1 MSGADVSRAE
11 IINYWHTIEMFSP
24 PDVPAVREEHRVYQV
39 APGQPLPWEPTH
51 RLQKVQLEEHL
62 TWRYRVYCGVF
73 SLEDMNT
80 VLERVF
86 PPDQDSYDERPAGHS
101 ALTAFVLDVEGRP
114 LFDSNILS
122 TCAWATG
129 RAVDPGPRRRD
140 WLDGFDEDEAE
151 ADELFRKL
159 VAAAK
164 DDPRVRALAEQGISV
179 GRPLAAADLTGYQKT
194 LCAKLGLPGDFDC
207 SEIRIKCELVSHTNA
222 YREDDQDFLNSF
234 IAADLRQ
241 VSADVRAGSCG
252 TALRQYLS
260 GDREIDTAARI
271 DVREEL
277 GQVLDVVRPDAVP
290 LGRWPSNVEHPLALS
305 QQLAV
310 NNVLSRLSASAGIFG
325 VNGPPGT
332 GKTTMLRDLIA
343 AIVVERACRL
353 AELSRPAAAFRGKR
367 QWKVG
372 DYTRTV
378 HLWRE
383 DLTGFEIVVAS
394 KNNGAVE
401 NVTNE
406 IPAVGAIDD
415 AWRDE
420 VDYFPEIAT
429 ALLNVDQLDADRKT
443 WKQAWGMVAARL
455 GNKTNRGK
463 FATAFWY
470 GIKPKPKKKQ
480 QKDVAEPPPIPGM
493 NDLLKAVIA
502 EGPDQS
508 WTDAVRDFRSA
519 LAAAQQIQADR
530 GAVDGTFLRLKEAR
544 DRGQTGRGAFERA
557 GRQLEQVN
565 AALSEA
571 RQNISAWQAEQHKRS
586 SARQQHLSHR
596 PNLVQSLFGWGRPM
610 RNWQQVDDGL
620 AAQFAEAFAMNAQW
634 GHRLQQLERDT
645 IAAQHELDHHGRVVR
660 EADQEVGRLEA
671 SLRAAETSLGDFFP
685 GDTWWTDDERREL
698 KAPWTDSTW
707 NDARTRLF
715 FAALRLHKAFLQNAA
730 HEMRQSLQAA
740 MDVVQGAAP
749 RDLPEA
755 TIRAAWQT
763 LFFLVPVVSTTFASV
778 SRVFPRLGPE
788 SLGWLFI
795 DEAGQATPQD
805 AVGAIWRSRRVV
817 VVGDPLQLEPIVS
830 LPFRVQQAIRGDHGV
845 DEKWLPARTS
855 AQQLADQLTPL
866 GTHLPT
872 DDGPI
877 WVGSPLRVHR
887 RCDEPMFGIV
897 NQIAYD
903 GMMIKGGRRSKDLML
918 PSGDQPLPESKWL
931 HISSEESSGHW
942 KPAESKKLGD
952 MLAYLAKSGFDMSE
966 VMVIGPFRDVAR
978 EIGKH
983 RRQYPGLV
991 AGTVHTAQGKEADI
1005 VILVLGGDP
1014 RRPGAKKWAAS
1025 KPNLVN
1031 VAVSRAKR
1039 RLYVIGDRTEWSKQ
1053 RHFDVLAQG
1062 LPCRE

>member
-1 MSGADVSRAE
+1 MSGADVGRAE
-11 IINYWHTIEMFSP
+11 IINYWHTIEMFGP
-24 PDVPAVREEHRVYQV
+24 PGVPAVSEEHRVYQV

-51 RLQKVQLEEHL
+51 RTRKIQLEEHL
-62 TWRYRVYCGVF
+62 TWRHTVYCGVF
-73 SLEDMNT
+73 SLEDVNT
-80 VLERVF
+80 VLQRVF
-86 PPDQDSYDERPAGHS
+86 PPEPDSYDELPGGSS
-101 ALTAFVLDVEGRP
+101 ALAAFVLDAEGRP
-114 LFDSNILS
+114 LLESDILS

-140 WLDGFDEDEAE
+140 WLDGFEVTEAE
-151 ADELFRKL
+151 AGELFRKL

-164 DDPRVRALAEQGISV
+164 DDPRTRELAEKGISV
-179 GRPLAAADLTGYQKT
+179 GRPLAAADLTGYRKS
-194 LCAKLGLPGDFDC
+194 LCAKLGLPGDLGC
-207 SEIRIKCELVSHTNA
+207 SEIRIKSEIVSHTNA
-222 YREDDQDFLNSF
+222 YREDDHDFLNSF
-234 IAADLRQ
+234 IAADLRR
-241 VSADVRAGSCG
+241 VAAGVRAGRCG
-252 TALRQYLS
+252 TALRHYLS
-260 GDREIDTAARI
+260 GDKEIDAAARI

-277 GQVLDVVRPDAVP
+277 GQVLSIVRPEAVP
-290 LGRWPSNVEHPLALS
+290 LGRWPSKVEHPLALS

-310 NNVLSRLSASAGIFG
+310 NSVLGRLGASAGIFG

-343 AIVVERACRL
+343 AIVVERARRL
-353 AELSRPAAAFRGKR
+353 ADLSSPMAAFRGKR

-406 IPAVGAIDD
+406 IPGVGAIDD

-420 VDYFPEIAT
+420 ADYFPEIAT
-429 ALLNVDQLDADRKT
+429 ALLNVDQLDADRT
-443 WKQAWGMVAARL
+443 SWKQAWGMVAARL

-470 GIKPKPKKKQ
+470 GVKPKKKQ
-480 QKDVAEPPPIPGM
+480 QKDVVEPPPIPGM
-493 NDLLKAVIA
+493 NDLLKAFIT

-508 WTDAVRDFRSA
+508 WADAVRDFRSA
-519 LAAAQQIQADR
+519 SRASQQIQADR
-530 GAVDGTFLRLKEAR
+530 GAVDGAFLRWNEAR
-544 DRGQTGRGAFERA
+544 GRSRA
-557 GRQLEQVN
+557 GRAASEQVRGRLEKVN
-565 AALSEA
+565 AGLGEA
-571 RQNISAWQAEQHKRS
+571 RWNVSAWQAEQHKRS
-586 SARQQHLSHR
+586 AARREHQSYR
-596 PNLVQSLFGWGRPM
+596 PNLVQSLFGGGRPM
-610 RNWQQVDDGL
+610 RDWQRADDDL
-620 AAQFAEAFAMNAQW
+620 AAQVAEAAAMGAQW
-634 GHRLQQLERDT
+634 GQQVQQLERDLT
-645 IAAQHELDHHGRVVR
+645 AAQHERDHHDRVVR
-660 EADQEVGRLEA
+660 ESDQEVRRLEA
-671 SLRAAETSLGDFFP
+671 SLRAAETSLEDFFP
-685 GDTWWTDDERREL
+685 GDTWWNEEERREL

-740 MDVVQGAAP
+740 VDVVQGVAP
-749 RDLPEA
+749 RDLPEDVV
-755 TIRAAWQT
+755 RAAWQS

-778 SRVFPRLGPE
+778 GRVFPRLGPE

-805 AVGAIWRSRRVV
+805 AAGAIWRSRRVV
-817 VVGDPLQLEPIVS
+817 VVGDPLQLEPIVP

-855 AQQLADQLTPL
+855 AQRLADQLTPL

-877 WVGSPLRVHR
+877 WVGAPLRVHR

-903 GMMIKGGRRSKDLML
+903 GMMIKGGHRTEDLTF
-918 PSGDQPLPESKWL
+918 PSGGQALPGSKWL

-942 KPAESKKLGD
+942 KPSEGKKLVE
-952 MLAYLAKSGFDMSE
+952 MLAYLARSGFDMSE
-966 VMVIGPFRDVAR
+966 VMVIGPFQDVAK
-978 EIGKH
+978 EVGKH
-983 RRQYPGLV
+983 QWRYPGLV
-991 AGTVHTAQGKEADI
+991 AGTVHTSQGKEADI

-1014 RRPGAKKWAAS
+1014 RKVGAKKWAAR

-1039 RLYVIGDRTEWSKQ
+1039 RIYVIGDRTEWSKQ
-1053 RHFDVLAQG
+1053 RHFDVLAHG
-1062 LPCRE
+1062 LPYRE

>member
-1 MSGADVSRAE
+1 VSGADAGRAE

-24 PDVPAVREEHRVYQV
+24 PGVPAVREEHRVFQV
-39 APGQPLPWEPTH
+39 APGQPLPWESTH
-51 RLQKVQLEEHL
+51 RIQKIRLEERR
-62 TWRYRVYCGVF
+62 TWRHTVYCGVF
-73 SLEDMNT
+73 SLEDVNV
-80 VLERVF
+80 VLQRVF
-86 PPDQDSYDERPAGHS
+86 PPDPDTYDERPGGNS
-101 ALTAFVLDVEGRP
+101 ALAAFVLDADGRP
-114 LFDSNILS
+114 LLDSNILS

-140 WLDGFDEDEAE
+140 WLDGFDLAEAE
-151 ADELFRKL
+151 TDELFRKL
-159 VAAAK
+159 VAATK
-164 DDPRVRALAEQGISV
+164 DDPRARELTEKGTSV
-179 GRPLAAADLTGYQKT
+179 GRPLTVADLAGYQKT
-194 LCAKLGLPGDFDC
+194 LCTTLGLPGDFGC
-207 SEIRIKCELVSHTNA
+207 SEIRIKSEIVSQANA
-222 YREDDQDFLNSF
+222 HREDDHDFLNSF
-234 IAADLRQ
+234 IAADLRL
-241 VSADVRAGSCG
+241 VAAEVRAGGCG
-252 TALRQYLS
+252 AALRKYLS
-260 GDREIDTAARI
+260 VDREIDTAARI

-277 GQVLDVVRPDAVP
+277 GQVLGAVRPEAVP
-290 LGRWPSNVEHPLALS
+290 LGRWPSKVEHPLALS

-310 NNVLSRLSASAGIFG
+310 NSVLSRLSASAGVFG

-353 AELSRPAAAFRGKR
+353 ADLSKPSDAFRGKR

-406 IPAVGAIDD
+406 IPGVGAIDD
-415 AWRDE
+415 SWRDE

-429 ALLNVDQLDADRKT
+429 ALLNVDELDADRKT

-455 GNKTNRGK
+455 GNKTNRAK

-470 GIKPKPKKKQ
+470 GIKPKQQKK
-480 QKDVAEPPPIPGM
+480 QKDVVEPPPIPGM

-508 WTDAVRDFRSA
+508 WRDAIRDFRSA
-519 LAAAQQIQADR
+519 LKAAQQVQAVR
-530 GAVDGTFLRLKEAR
+530 GAVDSDFLRLNDAR
-544 DRGQTGRGAFERA
+544 ERGRAGRETAERA
-557 GRQLEQVN
+557 GRHLEKVN
-565 AALSEA
+565 AGLSEA
-571 RQNISAWQAEQHKRS
+571 RQNFSAWQAEQHKRTTV
-586 SARQQHLSHR
+586 RQDHLRHR
-596 PNLVQSLFGWGRPM
+596 PNLVQSLFGGGRPM
-610 RNWQQVDDGL
+610 RDWQQADDGH
-620 AAQFAEAFAMNAQW
+620 AAQVAEATAMNAQW
-634 GHRLQQLERDT
+634 WHQLQQLERAVA
-645 IAAQHELDHHGRVVR
+645 AAQYERDHHHRIVR
-660 EADQEVGRLEA
+660 EADQEARRLEG

-685 GDTWWTDDERREL
+685 GGTWWTDEERREL
-698 KAPWTDSTW
+698 KAPWTDSAW

-730 HEMRQSLQAA
+730 HEMRQSLQVAV
-740 MDVVQGAAP
+740 DVVQGTAP
-749 RDLPEA
+749 RDLPEDA
-755 TIRAAWQT
+755 VRAAWQS

-778 SRVFPRLGPE
+778 GRVFPRMGPE

-817 VVGDPLQLEPIVS
+817 VVGDPLQLEPIVP

-855 AQQLADQLTPL
+855 AQQLADQLTPF

-903 GMMIKGGRRSKDLML
+903 GMMIKGGHRSEDLMF
-918 PSGDQPLPESKWL
+918 PSGDQPLPDSKWL
-931 HISSEESSGHW
+931 HISGEESSGHW
-942 KPAESKKLGD
+942 KPAEGKKLGD

-978 EIGKH
+978 EVARY
-983 RRQYPGLV
+983 RRRYPGLV

-1025 KPNLVN
+1025 KPNLIN
-1031 VAVSRAKR
+1031 VAVSRARR

-1053 RHFDVLAQG
+1053 RHFDVLAHG
-1062 LPCRE
+1062 LPHRE